1 MDNKT
6 MALVAYI
13 FTPIGWLISF
23 FSYKGQAKDSLVSYH
38 LRQSFGL
45 FLVSLAYGI
54 LMQIIVTILGMIS
67 LAIGLL
73 FSTILGLCSLVFLVL
88 MIIGI
93 INASKGEEK
102 PLPIIGKMFEGKFNF
117 IP

>member
-6 MALVAYI
+6 MSLVSYI

-23 FSYKGQAKDSLVSYH
+23 FSYKGQEKSSLVSYH

-45 FLVSLAYGI
+45 FLIALVVGI
-54 LMQIIVTILGMIS
+54 LMSILAFIS
-67 LAIGLL
+67 LKLALAVYWIYWLI
-73 FSTILGLCSLVFLVL
+73 SLGFFVL

-93 INASKGEEK
+93 LNAAKGEEN
-102 PLPIIGKMFEGKFNF
+102 PLPFIGKMFEGKFNF